1 MASFVNE
8 FATEQGIAK
17 DKIFFNTQVVSDG
30 MIVKMSQKYYH
41 VTISADQQSYS
52 LTRAYLVNPEVKVV
66 K

>member
-1 MASFVNE
+1 
-8 FATEQGIAK
+8 
-17 DKIFFNTQVVSDG
+17 
-30 MIVKMSQKYYH
+30 MIVKMSKKYYR